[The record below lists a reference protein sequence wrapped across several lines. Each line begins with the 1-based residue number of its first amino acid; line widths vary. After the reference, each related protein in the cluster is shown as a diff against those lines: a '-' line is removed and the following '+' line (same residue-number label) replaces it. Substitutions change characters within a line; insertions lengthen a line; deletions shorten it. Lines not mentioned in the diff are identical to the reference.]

1 MSETAGR
8 SDMGIGLALL
18 FGALAVVAA
27 GGMAVT
33 VETQVVAAWSFAG
46 AVVAGTLSVAVLH
59 LYGDNR

>member
-1 MSETAGR
+1 MNETAGR

-33 VETQVVAAWSFAG
+33 VETQVVAAWSFTG
-46 AVVAGTLSVAVLH
+46 AIGAGTLSVAVLH
-59 LYGDNR
+59 MYGDNR